1 MGREANQPSTD
12 ETNVELLLITCP
24 NCQREID
31 LTEVIDPL
39 LTCMR
44 THYEEKLSQRD
55 LEVAHREKQLI
66 KEQEAFRNFKRSI
79 DQEVARRID
88 DQRAII
94 AAQESER
101 ARRLLGNDLMTQARE
116 LQLLQELLADR
127 ETRLADAQQTQAD
140 FLRQQREL
148 EVAKRELELTIEK
161 EVQQSLLSVRD
172 DARREADEAYR
183 LRVAEKEQQITGM
196 RQQIDELKQKAEQ
209 GSEQRHGEVL
219 ELELETLLRSSF
231 PNDAFDSVPTGI
243 HGADLVHSVMSS
255 SGYCGTI
262 IWEAKRTKR
271 WSDAW
276 LTKLRDDQRA
286 AQADMA
292 IIVSQTLPRDVD
304 TFRLIDGIWVTSYR
318 CVIPLAMTLRH
329 SIIELART
337 RQAQEGLRS
346 KMEQVYRYLT
356 GPQFRSHVLAISEK
370 FAAMREDLDLERR
383 TMMRLWAKR
392 ERQILSVLAATSGI
406 EGDLEGIAG
415 QSLEEIEGIEP
426 ILLSESPSELR
437 GASMNESSGLTET

>member
-12 ETNVELLLITCP
+12 KTNVELLLITCP

-101 ARRLLGNDLMTQARE
+101 ARRLLGNDLASHAKE
-116 LQLLQELLADR
+116 IQLLQELLADR
-127 ETRLADAQQTQAD
+127 ETRLAEAQQTQAD

-148 EVAKRELELTIEK
+148 EVAKRELKLTIEK

-172 DARREADEAYR
+172 DARREADEANR
-183 LRVAEKEQQITGM
+183 LRVAEKEQQIAGM

-219 ELELETLLRSSF
+219 ELELESLLRSSF
-231 PNDAFDSVPTGI
+231 PSDSFDSVPTGI
-243 HGADLVHSVMSS
+243 SGADLIHSVMSS
-255 SGYCGTI
+255 GEYCGTI

-276 LTKLRDDQRA
+276 LAKLRDDQRA

-318 CVIPLAMTLRH
+318 CVIPLAMVLRH
-329 SIIELART
+329 SLIELAMT
-337 RQAQEGLRS
+337 KHTQEGQHS
-346 KMEQVYRYLT
+346 KMERVYQYLT
-356 GPQFRSHVLAISEK
+356 GPRFRLRIQAIMEK
-370 FAAMREDLDLERR
+370 FGAMHEDLLRERR
-383 TMMRLWAKR
+383 MMVRLWAKR
-392 ERQILSVLAATSGI
+392 EQQIVSVLEATSGMY
-406 EGDLEGIAG
+406 GDLQGIAG

-437 GASMNESSGLTET
+437 GHP